1 MNIGNAVCRLESAQ
15 INLNSSFIY
24 ILSGVANNLSRV
36 LLAIFSLLLLMLS
49 GALLAQDTVTNTLHS
64 GSDDSLPGSVDVEFV
79 RVTDGIYVRYGRHEP
94 ISADSV
100 AAIANHGF
108 IVGDAAVAIVDPGG
122 SEDMSIRVLAA
133 VSRITALPVTH
144 VIVTHVHP
152 DHSLGLAAYSEEKFE
167 QKPVIVGH
175 KTLAGA
181 LRHNLEFFKQQ
192 NFVTDAVVEK
202 LSGLIDEETFQSVED
217 ELTLDL
223 GNREIVISSF
233 ENAHSGS
240 DITVF
245 DKTTKALWAG
255 DLLFVDRL
263 PTIDGSVLGWLAA
276 LERLAGFDINT
287 VIPGHGRSGD
297 YRTLVQPQLDYF
309 NLLVKNTREAIAQGI
324 SLSEFIAGRGDFP
337 KLALRGNW
345 ELVDDQHAVNLTRA
359 YSELEWE

>member
-1 MNIGNAVCRLESAQ
+1 MRRREFVQ
-15 INLNSSFIY
+15 IYLNCSLIN
-24 ILSGVANNLSRV
+24 ILSGVARNLYR
-36 LLAIFSLLLLMLS
+36 
-49 GALLAQDTVTNTLHS
+49 ALLAFGALVLLMRLGVLPAQDMQATTLQPD
-64 GSDDSLPGSVDVEFV
+64 SDVSSTSSLRGSVEGVEFAL
-79 RVTDGIYVRYGRHEP
+79 VTDGLYVRYGRHEP

-100 AAIANHGF
+100 ATIANHGF
-108 IVGDAAVAIVDPGG
+108 IVGDAGVAIIDPGG
-122 SEDMSIRVLAA
+122 SEDISIRVLAA
-133 VSRITALPVTH
+133 VNRITPLPVTH
-144 VIVTHVHP
+144 VIVTHAHP

-202 LSGLIDEETFQSVED
+202 ISGLIDEETFQSVEH

-240 DITVF
+240 DISVF

-276 LERLAGFDINT
+276 LERLSGFDIDT

-309 NLLVKNTREAIAQGI
+309 NLLVKNTREAIAQGV
-324 SLSEFIAGRGDFP
+324 SLSEYIARGGDFSKP
-337 KLALRGNW
+337 VLRGNW
-345 ELVDDQHAVNLTRA
+345 ELVDHQHAVNLSRA

>member
-1 MNIGNAVCRLESAQ
+1 MQ
-15 INLNSSFIY
+15 INLIRSLND
-24 ILSGVANNLSRV
+24 ILSGVAHNLYR
-36 LLAIFSLLLLMLS
+36 
-49 GALLAQDTVTNTLHS
+49 ALLAFSALVLLMRPGVLPAQDMRATTSHP
-64 GSDDSLPGSVDVEFV
+64 GSDVSSTGSLPGSGEGVEFV

-108 IVGDAAVAIVDPGG
+108 IVGDAGVAIVDPGG
-122 SEDMSIRVLAA
+122 SDDMSIRVLAA

-144 VIVTHVHP
+144 VIVTHAHP
-152 DHSLGLAAYSEEKFE
+152 DHSLGLAAYSEERFE
-167 QKPVIVGH
+167 QTPVIVGH

-181 LRHNLEFFKQQ
+181 LRHNMEFFKQQ
-192 NFVTDAVVEK
+192 KFVTDAVVEK
-202 LSGLIDEETFQSVED
+202 LSGLIDEETFQTVEH

-223 GNREIVISSF
+223 GNREVVISSF

-297 YRTLVQPQLDYF
+297 YKTLVQPQLDYF
-309 NLLVKNTREAIAQGI
+309 NLLVKKTREAIAQGI
-324 SLSEFIAGRGDFP
+324 SLSEFIAEAGYFP
-337 KLALRGNW
+337 KPVLRGNW
-345 ELVDDQHAVNLTRA
+345 ELVDDQHDVNLSRA